1 MVTYK
6 TSLLLLTFFNHCL
19 SSHLYEQQMED
30 FKMSNNNDNREI
42 ANLTSRCRKLQNE
55 IESQKVSF
63 QQNT

>member
-6 TSLLLLTFFNHCL
+6 TSFLLLTCFNDFL
-19 SSHLYEQQMED
+19 SSHLYEQQLEE

-55 IESQKVSF
+55 IESQKVSKIF
-63 QQNT
+63 

>member
-6 TSLLLLTFFNHCL
+6 TSFLLLTCFYDFL
-19 SSHLYEQQMED
+19 SSHLYEQQLEE